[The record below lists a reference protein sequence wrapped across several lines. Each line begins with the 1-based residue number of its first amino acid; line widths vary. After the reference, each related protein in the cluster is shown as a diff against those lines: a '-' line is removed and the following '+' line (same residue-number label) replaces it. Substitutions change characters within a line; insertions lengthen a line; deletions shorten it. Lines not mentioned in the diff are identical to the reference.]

1 MFQLCWVGPNITG
14 RTTGESAAST
24 DHYQGAFFQIQTI
37 VGNGGGGTDAYVGFD
52 ASRVSSLYGSSNEVQ
67 PASHLALA
75 CIKF

>member
-1 MFQLCWVGPNITG
+1 MLGPNITG
-14 RTTGESAAST
+14 RTTGESAASI
-24 DHYQGAFFQIQTI
+24 DHYQGAFFQIETI
-37 VGNGGGGTDAYVGFD
+37 VGNVGGGTDAYVGFD